1 MSTTAVEPPA
11 ASFDAGIYRSL
22 TPGVASVLH
31 LNAASAALPSR
42 GVVAVVKAQLDLEA
56 EIGPQAAT
64 ARAQDGLVTAR
75 RRAATLLDCRPD
87 QIAFGDSSARL
98 WSLAFHALRLPKR
111 GRILVSRGEWGGNL
125 LAIAAASRDL
135 GIMVE
140 TIPTDDAGTIDL
152 AYLQTRIDD
161 DVRLIAVTAV
171 SSASGI
177 CQPVA
182 AIGALARPR
191 GCLYIVDAAQAIGRF
206 PFSLDRIGA
215 DVVTAPARKWLRGP
229 RGQALAA
236 FSDAAL
242 SDLAMPPL
250 LDLAGVVWSEAGSAS
265 PRSDARR
272 FETYEYSMAGRLGFG
287 AALGEL
293 LDAGPAAISDA
304 INDGIRSLRTA
315 LGGCEGVTVQE
326 PIDTDP
332 AFLTLNCGSLH
343 PPDLARA
350 LSLEG
355 IAVASVGRAYAPAE
369 LDARHLA
376 AVLRVAPHAYGRADE
391 IARFANVL
399 ERVVPILRESRHAAA
414 SAV

>member
-1 MSTTAVEPPA
+1 
-11 ASFDAGIYRSL
+11 
-22 TPGVASVLH
+22 
-31 LNAASAALPSR
+31 
-42 GVVAVVKAQLDLEA
+42 
-56 EIGPQAAT
+56 
-64 ARAQDGLVTAR
+64 
-75 RRAATLLDCRPD
+75 
-87 QIAFGDSSARL
+87 
-98 WSLAFHALRLPKR
+98 
-111 GRILVSRGEWGGNL
+111 
-125 LAIAAASRDL
+125 
-135 GIMVE
+135 
-140 TIPTDDAGTIDL
+140 
-152 AYLQTRIDD
+152 
-161 DVRLIAVTAV
+161 
-171 SSASGI
+171 
-177 CQPVA
+177 
-182 AIGALARPR
+182 
-191 GCLYIVDAAQAIGRF
+191 
-206 PFSLDRIGA
+206 
-215 DVVTAPARKWLRGP
+215 
-229 RGQALAA
+229 
-236 FSDAAL
+236 
-242 SDLAMPPL
+242 
-250 LDLAGVVWSEAGSAS
+250 VVWSEAGSAS

-304 INDGIRSLRTA
+304 INNGIRSLRTA

-414 SAV
+414 SAA